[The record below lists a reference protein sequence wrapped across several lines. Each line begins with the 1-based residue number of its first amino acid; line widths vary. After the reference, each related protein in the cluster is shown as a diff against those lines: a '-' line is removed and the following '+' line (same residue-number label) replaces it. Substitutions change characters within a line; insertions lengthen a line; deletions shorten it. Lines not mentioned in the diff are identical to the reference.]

1 MVSLCSNM
9 NVVNV
14 SVMAV
19 TGQSPT
25 RVHSLAYV
33 HTQLSTAL
41 SVLGSVLL
49 RSFLDPNRVVMKCN
63 QA

>member
-1 MVSLCSNM
+1 M

-19 TGQSPT
+19 TGRSPA

-33 HTQLSTAL
+33 HTQCAL

-49 RSFLDPNRVVMKCN
+49 RSFLDPNRVVMKWN
-63 QA
+63 QASRVGSIKPL

>member
-1 MVSLCSNM
+1 M